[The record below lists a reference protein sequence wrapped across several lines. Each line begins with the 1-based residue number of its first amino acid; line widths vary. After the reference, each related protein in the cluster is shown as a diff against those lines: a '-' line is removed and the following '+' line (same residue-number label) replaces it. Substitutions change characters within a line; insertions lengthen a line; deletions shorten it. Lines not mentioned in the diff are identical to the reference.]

1 MAQTQTQIGGYKQVS
16 RTELKKDFENAES
29 AHFFKGLILYF

>member
-16 RTELKKDFENAES
+16 RTELKETLKMLK
-29 AHFFKGLILYF
+29 AHIF